1 MWQIGFVT
9 LIGSES
15 TAADATLL
23 VRSLRAFGG
32 EFQDA
37 PVWILHPGST
47 KPIEADFNSGDTY
60 PTRFEIGHGLQGVP
74 FGAKVSA
81 CATAE
86 QMLSGEL
93 ESLVWINPRALMIRP
108 PLAFLLDRVH
118 GAALRP
124 VHIRNIG
131 SPIDKPPDDFWEAIY
146 RYLGIRAPTQV
157 VESYVD
163 SHSIRPY
170 FNTHLFAIDPS
181 LGLLQTWLEHFTT
194 LACDDRFLAEH
205 CRDELHQIFL
215 HQALFSALLTLRLD
229 WDSIRILPPE
239 YSYPLHLHPE
249 IPPDRQVE
257 NLERLV
263 CPVYEEPFKY
273 PDTLNGLPVG
283 EPLANWLQTLT
294 GAST

>member
-1 MWQIGFVT
+1 MQHIGFVT
-9 LIGSES
+9 LVSSES
-15 TAADATLL
+15 TAADAALL
-23 VRSLRAFGG
+23 VRSLRAAGS

-47 KPIEADFNSGDTY
+47 KLSDSDFNGGDIY
-60 PTRFEIGHGLQGVP
+60 PTRFEIALCLQGVP

-81 CATAE
+81 CARAE

-93 ESLVWINPRALMIRP
+93 ESLVWINPRALIIQP
-108 PLAFLLDRVH
+108 PLAFHLDRAH
-118 GAALRP
+118 SAALRP

-146 RYLGIRAPTQV
+146 LHLGTRAPNQF

-181 LGLLQTWLEHFTT
+181 LGLLQTWHEHFTT
-194 LACDDRFLAEH
+194 LACDNRFMAEH

-215 HQALFSALLTLRLD
+215 HQALFSALLTLRLG

-257 NLERLV
+257 SLERLV

-283 EPLANWLQTLT
+283 DALANQLCAWA
-294 GAST
+294 GASD